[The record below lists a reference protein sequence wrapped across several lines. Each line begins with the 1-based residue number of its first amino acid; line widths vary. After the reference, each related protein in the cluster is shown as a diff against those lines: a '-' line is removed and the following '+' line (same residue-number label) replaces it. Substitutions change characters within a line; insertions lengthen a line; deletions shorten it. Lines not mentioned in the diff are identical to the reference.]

1 MKRNFKNH
9 AVLGVCALGLISLNS
24 CQVDDAYD
32 LDKDIDMTITVGGD
46 ITVPGSS
53 TDEMMLKDLLEI
65 EEGSTVTT
73 DENGNY
79 MLKQDGGSNSS
90 NIEIPRVSIE
100 ATSGFTGVDID
111 GVSNNTGS
119 SIDIPATNIGIDEN
133 IAIDINSDGITSVLK
148 ELVYVKT
155 NCVNTSVVIDLNKV
169 GTSNVSATMSDFEV
183 VFPEFMTLETS
194 DSNWEVTDGRVLKLK
209 NSEGQK
215 FSDDLRVPINITK
228 IDFEKAGAEY
238 IFNAN
243 AKDNNV
249 IKLNGEI
256 ALKGNISLEGS
267 MGSGASAGLR
277 IDVESSEI
285 EVEEVSAVVD
295 PEIDITIDPVEIS
308 DLPDF
313 LNDENAAI
321 ELTDPRLF
329 FTVTNPSPIAVKFG
343 ATLKPIK
350 TGMTLESV
358 DIKDIEI
365 PAGCENYVICIHQ
378 NAEMDA
384 DVTADSKVT
393 VEDLG
398 NIIKRIP
405 EKIEVENIVVT
416 VPDSPITVQAG
427 KTYEMSTAYEINT
440 PLMFSE
446 GTNIVYT
453 ETMDGWGSDLE
464 DVEFNKVEATM
475 SVTNNLPLGVNLT
488 AVAIDNAG
496 NELSNVKVDIDMDI
510 KAGATSDV
518 KFTVSTTNGS
528 IKGLDGLKLTVTA
541 KGSEETKNVSLN
553 ENQYI
558 QIKDLKLKLTGG
570 ITMDLN

>member
-1 MKRNFKNH
+1 MKKNFKNH
-9 AVLGVCALGLISLNS
+9 AVLGACALGLISLNS

-32 LDKDIDMTITVGGD
+32 LDKDIDKTITVGGD
-46 ITVPGSS
+46 LTIPGSS

-215 FSDDLRVPINITK
+215 FSDNLRVPINITK

-343 ATLKPIK
+343 ATLKPFK
-350 TGMTLESV
+350 TGTALESV

-365 PAGCENYVICIHQ
+365 PAGCENYVICI
-378 NAEMDA
+378 
-384 DVTADSKVT
+384 
-393 VEDLG
+393 
-398 NIIKRIP
+398 IP

-453 ETMDGWGSDLE
+453 ENMDGWGSDLE

-475 SVTNNLPLGVNLT
+475 SVTNKLPLGVNLT

-558 QIKDLKLKLTGG
+558 QIQDLKLKLTGG